1 LRRVLYPGRFQ
12 PLHNGHSSALKKLL
26 AEFDEVVIAVGSAQE
41 GFTCWNPFTG
51 GERVE
56 MIRGFA
62 RSLGVDE
69 RVWIITLPDIRM
81 PPAWVAYTLS
91 LSPRVEAVA
100 SGNPQILDLF
110 KWFGLKTVEIPL
122 ENPQVYKGR
131 VVRELMTKGLEWRHL
146 VPKQVSDF
154 IDEIKGAER
163 VRRLCSS
170 ETA

>member
-1 LRRVLYPGRFQ
+1 
-12 PLHNGHSSALKKLL
+12 
-26 AEFDEVVIAVGSAQE
+26 
-41 GFTCWNPFTG
+41 
-51 GERVE
+51 
-56 MIRGFA
+56 
-62 RSLGVDE
+62 
-69 RVWIITLPDIRM
+69 VWIITLPDIRM

-100 SGNPQILDLF
+100 SGNPQVLDLF

-131 VVRELMTKGLEWRHL
+131 VVRELMTNGLEWRHL

-170 ETA
+170 ETP